1 MRTDELHNA
10 IVENTIINY
19 SISSGQYS
27 CMVQIRHVIYKMEIN
42 KRVRRSLAELLED
55 FYCTVIDNISND
67 FIINTLQ
74 TNDIK
79 SIF

>member
-19 SISSGQYS
+19 SVSSGEYS

-55 FYCTVIDNISND
+55 FYSVVIDNISND

-74 TNDIK
+74 TVDIK

>member
-1 MRTDELHNA
+1 MKTNELHNA
-10 IVENTIINY
+10 IVENTIISY

-27 CMVQIRHVIYKMEIN
+27 CMVQVRHVIYRMEIN

-55 FYCTVIDNISND
+55 FYGVVIDNISND
-67 FIINTLQ
+67 FIINTLR
-74 TNDIK
+74 TSDIK

>member
-1 MRTDELHNA
+1 MNTSELHNA
-10 IVENTIINY
+10 IVENAIINY

-55 FYCTVIDNISND
+55 FYGVVIDNINND
-67 FIINTLQ
+67 FIINILKPS
-74 TNDIK
+74 DIK

>member
-10 IVENTIINY
+10 IVENAIITF
-19 SISSGQYS
+19 SVSSKKFT
-27 CMVQIRHVIYKMEIN
+27 CAVQIRHILYCMEIN
-42 KRVRRSLAELLED
+42 QNAKRTLATILED
-55 FYCTVIDNISND
+55 FYNMVIDNISND

-74 TNDIK
+74 TSDIK